1 MDIEQQE
8 LLRDEIIKVEHALTS
23 EIELLQSDIYL
34 KQNQQ
39 FAENETF
46 KQKKIVLEG
55 EVLTL
60 QSENAVKRAVIEQV
74 RLMIE
79 LLKKIAE
86 VKAQQ
91 LQQ

>member
-1 MDIEQQE
+1 M
-8 LLRDEIIKVEHALTS
+8 LVGNVVRDERQTITQPPEPRSCRLA

-39 FAENETF
+39 FAENETV
-46 KQKKIVLEG
+46 KQKKVVLEG

-60 QSENAVKRAVIEQV
+60 QSENAVKRAEIEQV
-74 RLMIE
+74 RLKIE

-86 VKAQQ
+86 VKAQ
-91 LQQ
+91 